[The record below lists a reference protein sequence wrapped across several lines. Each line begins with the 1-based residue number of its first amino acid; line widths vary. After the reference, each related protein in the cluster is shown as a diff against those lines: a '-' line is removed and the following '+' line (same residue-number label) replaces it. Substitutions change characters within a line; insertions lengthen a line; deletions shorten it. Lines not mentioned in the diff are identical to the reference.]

1 MWTNVPNVRILNR
14 VRDNE
19 ILEANGTF
27 SKCLR
32 LELFKITE
40 ECLLFVYVHV
50 WCKKIFNLICKLKGF
65 VV

>member
-40 ECLLFVYVHV
+40 ELYMYMCSARKYST
-50 WCKKIFNLICKLKGF
+50 
-65 VV
+65 

>member
-50 WCKKIFNLICKLKGF
+50 
-65 VV
+65 